1 MLYLVLVTCDGF
13 SLISQA
19 VPATLELLGNTAMP
33 PPRPSY

>member
-1 MLYLVLVTCDGF
+1 MLYLVLVTCGGLA
-13 SLISQA
+13 LISQA